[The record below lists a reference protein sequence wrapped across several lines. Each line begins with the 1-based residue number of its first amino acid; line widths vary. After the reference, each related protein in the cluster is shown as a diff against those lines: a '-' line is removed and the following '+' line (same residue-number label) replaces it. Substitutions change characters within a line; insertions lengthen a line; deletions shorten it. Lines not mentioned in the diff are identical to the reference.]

1 VDPQGIFIV
10 DDVPIGG
17 GIDAIVTKL
26 RDLERRLEEEPDN
39 LGLRVA
45 VAGALH
51 EAGRHADAVELYRS
65 VAIAYRDQGR
75 TQQAIAVCRGILE
88 IAPADAACRALLAKL
103 GAPVEPAAPGPGPE
117 PEPEPGTPSRPS
129 WSDVTPLPM
138 AVPYHIADP
147 TARLRR
153 ASESDLPFA
162 EGAPTRP
169 GSEDGVLPEVSGI
182 ANAARRISASL
193 IAARARVEE
202 DLSIELDTRPIRAL
216 PLETLEKISR
226 RPPTVPFEDEPD
238 RGDTDYGDDDQ
249 TQPRD
254 LPMGVRGV
262 RPPGLDPPGPTARSL
277 LAFPFF
283 APLPAERRAAVLSRF
298 SRRSVAPR
306 TVVIRQG
313 QVTPALVL
321 VASGRLDVRA
331 ERAGAVIDLGTVG
344 PGEHIGEA
352 ALLARAPAPATV
364 ASATE
369 AELLLLAP
377 RDFYELT
384 GMFPALWAALKQSA
398 ERNRR

>member
-1 VDPQGIFIV
+1 M
-10 DDVPIGG
+10 
-17 GIDAIVTKL
+17 TKL
-26 RDLERRLEEEPDN
+26 RELERRLKEEPDN
-39 LGLRVA
+39 LALRVA

-75 TQQAIAVCRGILE
+75 PQQAIAVCRSILE

-103 GAPVEPAAPGPGPE
+103 GAPVAPAAPGPGPE

-129 WSDVTPLPM
+129 WSDVTPLPV

-153 ASESDLPFA
+153 VSESDLPFA

-216 PLETLEKISR
+216 PLETLAKIAGRS
-226 RPPTVPFEDEPD
+226 PTGPFEGDTGYGD
-238 RGDTDYGDDDQ
+238 TDHGDTGHGDTDYGDDDQ

-254 LPMGVRGV
+254 LPMGVRGA

-283 APLPAERRAAVLSRF
+283 APLPVERRAAVLSRF
-298 SRRSVAPR
+298 SRRSVPPR

-321 VASGRLDVRA
+321 VASGQLDVRA

-384 GMFPALWAALKQSA
+384 GTFPALWAALKQSA

>member
-1 VDPQGIFIV
+1 MK
-10 DDVPIGG
+10 
-17 GIDAIVTKL
+17 KL
-26 RDLERRLEEEPDN
+26 RELERRLKEEPNN

-45 VAGALH
+45 VAGALL
-51 EAGRHADAVELYRS
+51 EAGRHADAIELYRS

-75 TQQAIAVCRGILE
+75 PQQAIAVCRSILE
-88 IAPADAACRALLAKL
+88 IAPADAACRALLARL
-103 GAPVEPAAPGPGPE
+103 GAPVEPVAAAPGPE

-129 WSDVTPLPM
+129 WSDVTPLPV
-138 AVPYHIADP
+138 AVPHHIADP

-153 ASESDLPFA
+153 VSESDLPFA

-169 GSEDGVLPEVSGI
+169 GGEDGVLPEVSGI

-193 IAARARVEE
+193 LAVRVEE
-202 DLSIELDTRPIRAL
+202 DLSTELDTRPIRAR
-216 PLETLEKISR
+216 PLGTLEKLAR
-226 RPPTVPFEDEPD
+226 RPSAVSFGADLDD
-238 RGDTDYGDDDQ
+238 RDTDYGDDDDDQ
-249 TQPRD
+249 TRPRD

-262 RPPGLDPPGPTARSL
+262 RPPGLDAPGPKAQSL

-283 APLPAERRAAVLSRF
+283 APLPAERRAAVLARF
-298 SRRSVAPR
+298 SRRSVPPR
-306 TVVIRQG
+306 TVMIRQG

-321 VASGRLDVRA
+321 VASGQLEVRA

-377 RDFYELT
+377 RDFYELA
-384 GMFPALWAALKQSA
+384 GAFPALWAALKQSA

>member
-1 VDPQGIFIV
+1 M
-10 DDVPIGG
+10 
-17 GIDAIVTKL
+17 TKL
-26 RDLERRLEEEPDN
+26 RELERRLKEEPDN

-45 VAGALH
+45 VAGALL
-51 EAGRHADAVELYRS
+51 EAGRHADAIELYRS

-75 TQQAIAVCRGILE
+75 TQQAIAVCRSILE
-88 IAPADAACRALLAKL
+88 IAPADAVCRALLARL
-103 GAPVEPAAPGPGPE
+103 GAPVEPTAAAAPPPE

-129 WSDVTPLPM
+129 WSDVTPLPV
-138 AVPYHIADP
+138 AVPHHIADP

-153 ASESDLPFA
+153 VSESDLPFA

-169 GSEDGVLPEVSGI
+169 GSEDGLLPEVSGI

-193 IAARARVEE
+193 LAARARVEE
-202 DLSIELDTRPIRAL
+202 ELSIEIDTRPIRAR
-216 PLETLEKISR
+216 PLETLEKLAR
-226 RPPTVPFEDEPD
+226 RPPPGSFEDD
-238 RGDTDYGDDDQ
+238 TGHGGTGHGGTDHGDTDYGDDDQ
-249 TQPRD
+249 TRPRD
-254 LPMGVRGV
+254 LPMGVRGA
-262 RPPGLDPPGPTARSL
+262 RPAGLDAPGPTARSL

-283 APLPAERRAAVLSRF
+283 APLPAERRAAVLARF
-298 SRRSVAPR
+298 SRRSVPPR
-306 TVVIRQG
+306 TVMIRQG

-364 ASATE
+364 SSATE

-384 GMFPALWAALKQSA
+384 GAFPALWAALKQSA

>member
-1 VDPQGIFIV
+1 VDAQGIFIV

-26 RDLERRLEEEPDN
+26 RELERRLEEEPAN

-45 VAGALH
+45 VAGALR
-51 EAGRHADAVELYRS
+51 EAGRLADAVELYRS
-65 VAIAYRDQGR
+65 VAIAFRNQGR
-75 TQQAIAVCRGILE
+75 TPQAIAVCLSILE
-88 IAPADAACRALLAKL
+88 IAPADAACRSLLAAL
-103 GAPVEPAAPGPGPE
+103 GAPAAPLAPPRPE
-117 PEPEPGTPSRPS
+117 TEPGTPSRPS
-129 WSDVTPLPM
+129 WSDATPLPV
-138 AVPYHIADP
+138 AVPHHIADP

-153 ASESDLPFA
+153 VSESDLPFA

-193 IAARARVEE
+193 TAASYRFEE
-202 DLSIELDTRPIRAL
+202 DMSIELDTPPIR
-216 PLETLEKISR
+216 PLSHDVHI
-226 RPPTVPFEDEPD
+226 DHD
-238 RGDTDYGDDDQ
+238 HDHDHDHDDDDQ
-249 TQPRD
+249 TRPRD
-254 LPMGVRGV
+254 LPMGVRGA
-262 RPPGLDPPGPTARSL
+262 RPSGLDAPAPGLDAPGPTARSL

-298 SRRSVAPR
+298 SRRSVPPR

-321 VASGRLDVRA
+321 VASGRLEVRA
-331 ERAGAVIDLGTVG
+331 ERAGEVIDLGTVG

-364 ASATE
+364 SSATE
-369 AELLLLAP
+369 AELLLLPP

-384 GMFPALWAALKQSA
+384 GAFPALWAAMKQSA